1 MRRIAATLAL
11 LALAACVPAA
21 PAPPPASGAGQSA
34 GPALRVRAADTC
46 GAAARSALMG
56 QKANALERVYILG
69 PVRLIRPGDVLPAD
83 HIDRRINF
91 ELDAEDRIAGIFC
104 G

>member
-21 PAPPPASGAGQSA
+21 PDAGGGAGQSA
-34 GPALRVRAADTC
+34 GPALRDRAADTC

-69 PVRLIRPGDVLPAD
+69 PVRLIRPGDMLPAD

-91 ELDAEDRIAGIFC
+91 VLDAEDRIAGIFC